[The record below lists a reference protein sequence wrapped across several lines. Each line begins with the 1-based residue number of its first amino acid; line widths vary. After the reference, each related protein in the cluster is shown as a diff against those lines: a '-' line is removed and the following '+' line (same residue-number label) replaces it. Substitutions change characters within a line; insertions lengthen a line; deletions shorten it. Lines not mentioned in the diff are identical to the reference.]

1 MTRSLRCAALVFAL
15 AGFTLPVLAA
25 EADPVVAK
33 IDGKPVLRS
42 EITKEIERLP
52 PEAAQMPAQ
61 LLFPRVLDHMVA
73 TRLVSEAGYAKGVQ
87 NSPEVKEQLARL
99 EKEIVAQTYIRQTV
113 EPLITEDKI
122 KAKYD
127 ESVKQFKTEDEVRA
141 RHILIK
147 VRPDAD
153 TKAKADAEA
162 KAKAIL
168 KEVQGGADFAKLAAE
183 KSDDDGSA
191 KQGGDLGYFPRG
203 EMVKPFADA
212 AFSMKK
218 GQVSDKLVKTDFGYH
233 IIKVEDAR
241 KSAPPSIDSVR
252 DRIKNALG
260 QEMTVK
266 IVQEMVSK
274 AKVER
279 FNLDGTPIE
288 AAKPE
293 EKKPEEKK

>member
-1 MTRSLRCAALVFAL
+1 MTHSLRFAALAFAL

-25 EADPVVAK
+25 DADPVVAK
-33 IDGKPVLRS
+33 IEGKPVLRS
-42 EITKEIERLP
+42 EITKEIERLGP
-52 PEAAQMPAQ
+52 QAAQMPAQ

-127 ESVKQFKTEDEVRA
+127 ESVKQFKAEDEVRA

-147 VRPDAD
+147 AGP
-153 TKAKADAEA
+153 DAEA

-168 KEVQGGADFAKLAAE
+168 KEVKDGADFAKLAAE
-183 KSDDDGSA
+183 KSDDNGSA

-203 EMVKPFADA
+203 EMVKPFAEA
-212 AFSMKK
+212 AFAMKK

-252 DRIKNALG
+252 EQIKNALG

-293 EKKPEEKK
+293 EKKTEEKK